1 MRLKRCSVTEMMFVK
16 SQELPLLV
24 ESTESFESFLYFFSF
39 LFCWAL
45 FCHALD
51 EAAHHSLHPSV
62 GFTS

>member
-1 MRLKRCSVTEMMFVK
+1 MMFVK

-24 ESTESFESFLYFFSF
+24 ESTESFESFLYFLSF